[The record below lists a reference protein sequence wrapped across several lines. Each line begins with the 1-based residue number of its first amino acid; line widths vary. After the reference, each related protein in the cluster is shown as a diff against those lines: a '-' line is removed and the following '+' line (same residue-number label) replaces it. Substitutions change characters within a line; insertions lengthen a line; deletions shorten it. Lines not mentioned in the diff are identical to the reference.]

1 MKKEN
6 AREREKERN
15 KHNKR
20 RFHDS
25 HVCDDACCSLMQY
38 RGQIDKH
45 SHMINV
51 INKRKQKRARFRG
64 KRKNKKRKHKK
75 RTRQRIRITKEN
87 ERIFLCK

>member
-1 MKKEN
+1 MKKRKRK
-6 AREREKERN
+6 RERERN

-64 KRKNKKRKHKK
+64 KRKNKKKQ
-75 RTRQRIRITKEN
+75 T
-87 ERIFLCK
+87 